1 MEMELPLGIP
11 NSFFLWRA
19 PNSFFL
25 IGADF
30 IGAFIDIILSEGLT
44 ISFVSRGEGHY
55 TIGADFVGSQCGS
68 YIYFLHCFLI
78 VLCDDTLG
86 LFHDDLVAVD
96 NVHALLESAESLT
109 REVIDNHLFVL
120 ATEDSLDASSCAFV
134 VEVESVGL

>member
-30 IGAFIDIILSEGLT
+30 IVAFIDIILGESYVVCL
-44 ISFVSRGEGHY
+44 GEGHY
-55 TIGADFVGSQCGS
+55 TIGADFVGNQCGS

>member
-11 NSFFLWRA
+11 NSFFL
-19 PNSFFL
+19 

-30 IGAFIDIILSEGLT
+30 IVAFIDIILGESYVVCL
-44 ISFVSRGEGHY
+44 GEGHY
-55 TIGADFVGSQCGS
+55 TIGADFVGNQCGS

-96 NVHALLESAESLT
+96 NVHALLESAETLT
-109 REVIDNHLFVL
+109 REVIDGHVAVL
-120 ATEDSLDASSCAFV
+120 STKDGLNARCLALIVKVERFGCGCA
-134 VEVESVGL
+134 